1 MDPCSPI
8 LLAYSEIGTKGKAT
22 RPKFE
27 RQLIQNVRATGAK
40 FRVVREQGRI
50 LLQPVS
56 EEDSE
61 LLKEKLGK
69 VFGVQYYATVKEMEF
84 RELEDLACKVAALYG
99 ELVKNKVF
107 RVTVHRIGN
116 HKFDSIDAQKL
127 IGEKLLVHGG
137 KVSLRKFELEVKV
150 NIKDRKALVF
160 DAPRPGP
167 GGLPIGSEG
176 NVLALFSG
184 GIDSPVAAWYAMRR
198 GCNPAFLFINLGGKD
213 TLERVYAVYRKLAY
227 LWGHGNFVFLVADG
241 RQIVDEIK
249 KLVKAEYRQVVLK
262 RAFYNIAE
270 RVCRERKLDAI
281 ITGESIGQVSTQT
294 LRNLWGIESASN
306 VLFIRPLI
314 GFDKED
320 SIRMAQKIGTYELSN
335 LVGELCNISE
345 GSVKLSAK
353 PYQVDENYNLLGKV
367 VDETNVTIVT
377 QGQISEETPIP
388 QNATVVDVDREKI
401 DYAKLDKGAFY
412 RVICKDGINA
422 SIECEML
429 RGLGFKCTSGK
440 RSALSKQ

>member
-1 MDPCSPI
+1 MDPGLI

-27 RQLIQNVRATGAK
+27 KLLIQNVRATGAK
-40 FRVVREQGRI
+40 FKVLRELGRI

-56 EEDSE
+56 EKDSE
-61 LLKEKLGK
+61 LLNERLGK
-69 VFGVQYYATVKEMEF
+69 VFGVQYYATVKEVEF
-84 RELEDLACKVAALYG
+84 KDLEDLAKKVAVIYG
-99 ELVKNKVF
+99 HFVKNKLF
-107 RVTVHRIGN
+107 RVTVHRVGN
-116 HKFDSIDAQKL
+116 HKFGSIDAQKL
-127 IGEKLLVHGG
+127 IGEKLLEHGG
-137 KVSLRKFELEVKV
+137 KVNLRSFELEVKV

-176 NVLALFSG
+176 SVLVLFSG

-198 GCNPAFLFINLGGKD
+198 GCHPAFLFINLGGKD
-213 TLERVYAVYRKLAY
+213 ALDRVYAVYRKLAY
-227 LWGHGNFVFLVADG
+227 LWGHENFVFLVADG
-241 RQIVDEIK
+241 KPIVEEIK
-249 KLVKAEYRQVVLK
+249 KHVVAEYRQVVLK

-270 RVCRERKLDAI
+270 RVCKERKLDAI
-281 ITGESIGQVSTQT
+281 VTGESIGQVSTQT
-294 LRNLWGIESASN
+294 IKNLWGIESASN

-320 SIRMAQKIGTYELSN
+320 SIKLAQKIGTYELSN

-353 PYQVDENYNLLGKV
+353 PCQVDWNYKPV
-367 VDETNVTIVT
+367 TKIVDEANVTIVT
-377 QGQISEETPIP
+377 HGQISEEKPMLK
-388 QNATVVDVDREKI
+388 NATIIDVDKEKI
-401 DYAKLDKGAFY
+401 DYTKLDKGKFY
-412 RVICKDGINA
+412 QVVCKDGINA

-429 RGLGFKCTSGK
+429 RGLGYNCSSSK
-440 RSALSKQ
+440 RSALPK